1 MRVLMFI
8 IASLVFSA
16 NVFAQSKTV
25 PVPHERPA
33 KFPSAPSSA
42 AVEVANNVIGG
53 TFGRC
58 LQRLSKLG
66 VRFRAV
72 APWRTKKGCGVDD
85 PVEMSSVTRGG
96 IVLKLPA
103 KPILSCRFGE
113 RLAAW
118 LGDVA
123 APIAGSFKG
132 SALTSI
138 SSGPGYVCRSRNN
151 KRGAKLSEHSF
162 GNALDITD
170 FRFANG
176 KRIAVSKSIGGAVVD
191 RRMLKAFRTSSCGY
205 FTTVLGPGANAAH
218 ASHFHL
224 DYAKHGRT
232 WNYRIC
238 Q

>member
-1 MRVLMFI
+1 MAMRVLMFVVVC
-8 IASLVFSA
+8 LVFSG
-16 NVFAQSKTV
+16 NGFAQSRFV
-25 PVPHERPA
+25 PVPHERPVQ
-33 KFPSAPSSA
+33 FPSSA
-42 AVEVANNVIGG
+42 AAEVENDVIGG
-53 TFGRC
+53 TSGRC
-58 LQRLSKLG
+58 LQRLAKLG

-72 APWRTKKGCGVDD
+72 TPWRTKKGCGVDD
-85 PVEMSSVTRGG
+85 PVEISSITRGAS
-96 IVLKLPA
+96 VLKLPS

-118 LGDVA
+118 MSDVVV
-123 APIAGSFKG
+123 PIAVSFKD

-151 KRGAKLSEHSF
+151 RRGAKLSEHAF

-176 KRIAVSKSIGGAVVD
+176 KRVAVSKSLGGAAVD
-191 RRMLKAFRTSSCGY
+191 RRMLKALRTSSCGY

-224 DYAKHGRT
+224 DYGKHGRT